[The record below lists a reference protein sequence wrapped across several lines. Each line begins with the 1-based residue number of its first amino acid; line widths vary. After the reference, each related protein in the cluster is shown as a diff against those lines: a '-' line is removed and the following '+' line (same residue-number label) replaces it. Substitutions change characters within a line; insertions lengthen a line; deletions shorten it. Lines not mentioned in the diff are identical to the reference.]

1 MNRRQR
7 KYAIGAAYTVPSVR
21 LIELES
27 EAPLLAG
34 SVDEFQGDT
43 EGGETSP
50 GSGIGLED
58 FDNGGTITFP

>member
-7 KYAIGAAYTVPSVR
+7 KYAIGAAYTVPSIR

-34 SVDEFQGDT
+34 SVDELEGDT
-43 EGGETSP
+43 GNTTGT
-50 GSGIGLED
+50 ED
-58 FDNGGTITFP
+58 FVIDGNDIITFP